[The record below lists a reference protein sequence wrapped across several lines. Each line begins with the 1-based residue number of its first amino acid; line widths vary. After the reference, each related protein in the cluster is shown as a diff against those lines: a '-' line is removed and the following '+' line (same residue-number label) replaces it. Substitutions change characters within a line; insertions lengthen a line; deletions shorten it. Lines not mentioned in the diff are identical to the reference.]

1 MKYEYDEEND
11 GVEFETRNHKK
22 KINNFGYKI
31 YNEKHRQYTGS

>member
-22 KINNFGYKI
+22 INNFGYKI